1 MMQKNSRYYNES
13 LNIAKEFI
21 QSITMVDDQAVF
33 SNGEPVGANFF
44 DAGTMIKNFAEQA
57 VMCSIFKFTEEPDV
71 IRIAKISQKSDVTI
85 LDWKMELPRK
95 EEPEGD
101 DDLED
106 DDIDPKGYY
115 TLEILKNVI
124 GCKYNKFKLF
134 IIYTEEI
141 DFNRIIDKVENS
153 LQSIQLEVIKDK
165 SSFSILCNGN
175 KITIFGKES
184 LKGGVKHS
192 KEIAK
197 RSFTYEEL
205 PDALYSE
212 FIDFTHG
219 VVSNIFLKSITAI
232 RANTYFLLN
241 TFQREIDAAFIA
253 HKGLLPIPDDAHDHI
268 VELIGSEIKSVI
280 GGALKEFV
288 TNSQIETLIETLDV
302 KELVFDAVKN
312 ELAQIPGINT
322 TNIPSNFSIDE
333 FKSLFSNGLI
343 STCKYE
349 DEPAKSKIEL
359 SKKVIK
365 HLPQVIIKG
374 HNSQLKKSVVERMAK
389 QSNIRFAKLTTIRN
403 RYLDSNKPILTL
415 GVIIKG
421 TTVSGKNEYWICI
434 QPKCDS
440 VRLAE
445 DENIYQ
451 GRSFMFLS
459 LAERSTNGDIVL
471 DSKLGFKIEY
481 NIIKSRQFMFKPTK
495 KGMVV
500 VKGNTP
506 NDWFFLDSFG
516 RRFEY
521 IAELK
526 NDFAQGVVNTFAS
539 QVSRV
544 ATNHSEWLRL
554 NASK

>member
-44 DAGTMIKNFAEQA
+44 DAGTMIKSFAEQA
-57 VMCSIFKFTEEPDV
+57 VMCSVFKFTEEPDV

-85 LDWKMELPRK
+85 LDWKMEPPR
-95 EEPEGD
+95 EEESEGD

-302 KELVFDAVKN
+302 KELVFDAVKY

-343 STCKYE
+343 SICKYE
-349 DEPAKSKIEL
+349 DEPVKSKIEL

-445 DENIYQ
+445 DENMYQ

-459 LAERSTNGDIVL
+459 LAERFTNGDIVL

-481 NIIKSRQFMFKPTK
+481 NIIKAKQFMFKPTK